1 MNISMQRHLSIG
13 LFTRV
18 KFKQEEFEMKRKIHN
33 VVLMVLIYLNAFS
46 LLFWILVIDAIIS
59 WQPYVIMAVNAGFL
73 VLVGYANGLFGE
85 ED

>member
-1 MNISMQRHLSIG
+1 MNISMQRLLGIG

-46 LLFWILVIDAIIS
+46 LLFWISVIDAIIS

-73 VLVGYANGLFGE
+73 VLVGYTNGLFGE